1 MGSKPR
7 AAGVTR
13 ALRFCVM
20 ESSRVLRDS
29 RRNSASE
36 STYQQLDGAG
46 GTGQSCKCA
55 PRNVVVERQNWG
67 VSLGFAGG
75 CSPIV
80 TSRGGGREGKGP
92 GSLETCGSELCRL
105 DQRK

>member
-1 MGSKPR
+1 
-7 AAGVTR
+7 
-13 ALRFCVM
+13 M

-29 RRNSASE
+29 RRNSAGE
-36 STYQQLDGAG
+36 STYQQPDGAG
-46 GTGQSCKCA
+46 GTGQSGKCA

-67 VSLGFAGG
+67 VSLGFTGG

-80 TSRGGGREGKGP
+80 TSRGGGRGEEGP